1 MRILIVEDNE
11 SIAEGIKCYLEKNGH
26 NVIIKNNIV
35 KTEETLKINLFD
47 FIILDILLPDGS
59 GLELCKKIKDTL
71 DIPVIFLTAKD
82 MEVDIIYGLEIGAD
96 DYIVK
101 PFRMGELMARINS
114 VLRRYKNTSVI
125 EKFEKIKFDIDSK
138 QIYNED
144 KKIDFTKLEWKILII
159 LLNAKGK
166 IVSREKLINLIYNES
181 GNYIN
186 DNTLSVYIKRMRK
199 KLGDNLENPRIIKT
213 IRGVG
218 YKIEG
223 ADNK

>member
-11 SIAEGIKCYLEKNGH
+11 SIAEGIKCYLKKNGH

-47 FIILDILLPDGS
+47 FVILDILLPDGS

-82 MEVDIIYGLEIGAD
+82 MEVDIIHGLEIGAD

-125 EKFEKIKFDIDSK
+125 ERIEKIKFDIDSK